1 MVIEPQP
8 PLAAPT
14 DERPAVAWRARDLIG
29 AGLLGVVL
37 MIPVIAFQVRDA
49 SSPSLGTYALAG
61 LMVYIALF
69 FTTWW
74 LGLKR
79 RGATLWDAGFRRVSL
94 GTLAKMIPVTIGM
107 MIVTA
112 LVVTLSA
119 QVFGDV
125 PTAQDQVGAGDA
137 TSLAFSDFLWIF
149 AVGAIGAPIAEEF
162 LFRGML
168 YRLLRVRMQVVV
180 AVGLSALAF
189 AFLHFIP
196 PLVPALLVMGI
207 VLAVVAERYD
217 SLYPAMVVHALNNG
231 FAIIALYI
239 ALS

>member
-1 MVIEPQP
+1 ME
-8 PLAAPT
+8 
-14 DERPAVAWRARDLIG
+14 ERPAVPWRGRDLVG
-29 AGLLGVVL
+29 AAVLGLLLGVVL
-37 MIPVIAFQVRDA
+37 MIPVIAFAVSDGG
-49 SSPSLGTYALAG
+49 SPSLGTYALAG

-79 RGATLWDAGFRRVSL
+79 RGATFRDAGFRGVST
-94 GTLAKMIPVTIGM
+94 GTLAKMIPLTIGM
-107 MIVTA
+107 MIMTA
-112 LVVTLSA
+112 LVVALSA

-137 TSLAFSDFLWIF
+137 TSLSFSDFVWIF
-149 AVGAIGAPIAEEF
+149 AVGAIAAPFAEEF

-168 YRLLRVRMQVVV
+168 YRFLRVRMQVGG
-180 AVGLSALAF
+180 AVGISALAF

-196 PLVPALLVMGI
+196 PLIPALLVMGV
-207 VLAVVAERYD
+207 VLALVAERYD